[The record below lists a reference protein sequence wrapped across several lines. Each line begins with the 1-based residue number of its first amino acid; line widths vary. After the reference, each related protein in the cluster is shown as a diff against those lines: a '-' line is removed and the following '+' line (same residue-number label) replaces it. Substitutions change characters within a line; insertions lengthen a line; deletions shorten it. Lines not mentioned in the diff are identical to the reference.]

1 MINEIGNPIGFKLEK
16 LLHESRK
23 MKCELYPNS
32 VFFFS
37 VIKKSYGT
45 CICRIDFIK
54 KQYFIHKIIMLD
66 FLTNSKLEV
75 NDVKNC
81 MIETVKEEYNNYE
94 LEMMDV
100 FDIDIYETDFK
111 RNKYAKIEY

>member
-23 MKCELYPNS
+23 MKCELYPNN

-37 VIKKSYGT
+37 VSKKSYGT

-66 FLTNSKLEV
+66 FLTNSERS
-75 NDVKNC
+75 
-81 MIETVKEEYNNYE
+81 
-94 LEMMDV
+94 V
-100 FDIDIYETDFK
+100 FKAPPITLSE
-111 RNKYAKIEY
+111 